1 MGHAMDHDSDQEVGG
16 AVRALLVV
24 ATGDGPPESDLLE
37 EVRRRVRGQ
46 RLRRRVLVPSLAT
59 LTTASVIA
67 VAALVASVVT
77 GTGTPSAQARV
88 AAAAGRTATEGY
100 RVRIVSTRVRI
111 VSTKS
116 DMAPAHSSSAT
127 QTSEGVF
134 DPAQRTGRLLLQGQ
148 GQGLEVR
155 FVGDMVYT
163 ELPIEAGLKGKRWVA
178 QRRSV
183 DPEVAVPAFVRL
195 TKLAWQDPQQALAR
209 LRSAAAVHEQGP
221 LSGDGWSGRRYA
233 FELTDKDGKRGT
245 QVTGTVDVDQSGRVR
260 RLEVTE
266 RLTTNAGRTAGTL
279 RTVMEFRD
287 YGAHETVS
295 APPTGEV
302 TRAPDV
308 PAEVKPVPPKAR
320 TEKPWRP

>member
-1 MGHAMDHDSDQEVGG
+1 MDHDADREVAG

-24 ATGDGPPESDLLE
+24 ATGDRPPETDRLGEL
-37 EVRRRVRGQ
+37 RRRVHRQ
-46 RLRRRVLVPSLAT
+46 RVRRRVLVPSLAT
-59 LTTASVIA
+59 LTAASVLA
-67 VAALVASVVT
+67 VAALLASVV
-77 GTGTPSAQARV
+77 TGTPSAQARV

-100 RVRIVSTRVRI
+100 RVRIVST
-111 VSTKS
+111 KS
-116 DMAPAHSSSAT
+116 DKAPAHSSSAT
-127 QTSEGVF
+127 QTTEGVF
-134 DPAQRTGRLLLQGQ
+134 NPSQRTGRLLIQGQ

-155 FVGDMVYT
+155 FVGDMVYI
-163 ELPIEAGLKGKRWVA
+163 ELPAEAGFKGKRWVA
-178 QRRSV
+178 EKRSA
-183 DPEVAVPAFVRL
+183 DPDVAMPAFVQL

-209 LRSAAAVHEQGP
+209 LRSAGAVHEQGP
-221 LSGDGWSGRRYA
+221 LSGDGWSGGRYA

-266 RLTTNAGRTAGTL
+266 RLTTNAGRTAWTL

-320 TEKPWRP
+320 TEKP

>member
-1 MGHAMDHDSDQEVGG
+1 MDHDCDREVAG

-24 ATGDGPPESDLLE
+24 ATGDGPPQTDLLDK
-37 EVRRRVRGQ
+37 VRRRARRQ

-100 RVRIVSTRVRI
+100 RVRIVST
-111 VSTKS
+111 KS
-116 DMAPAHSSSAT
+116 DKAPAHSSSAT
-127 QTSEGVF
+127 QTTEGVF
-134 DPAQRTGRLLLQGQ
+134 NPAQRTGRLLIQ

-163 ELPIEAGLKGKRWVA
+163 ELPAEAGFKGKRWVA
-178 QRRSV
+178 EKRSA
-183 DPEVAVPAFVRL
+183 DPDVAMPAFVQL

-320 TEKPWRP
+320 TEKP

>member
-1 MGHAMDHDSDQEVGG
+1 MDHDCDREVGG

-24 ATGDGPPESDLLE
+24 ATGDGPPQTDLLDK
-37 EVRRRVRGQ
+37 VHRRVRRQ

-77 GTGTPSAQARV
+77 GTPSAQARV
-88 AAAAGRTATEGY
+88 AAAAGRTATAGY
-100 RVRIVSTRVRI
+100 RVRIVA
-111 VSTKS
+111 TKS
-116 DMAPAHSSSAT
+116 DKGLASSSAT

-134 DPAQRTGRLLLQGQ
+134 DPAQRTGRLLIQ

-155 FVGDMVYT
+155 FVGDLFYM
-163 ELPIEAGLKGKRWVA
+163 ELPAGARSNGKRWVA
-178 QRRSV
+178 EQRSV
-183 DPEVAVPAFVRL
+183 DPDVAMPAFVQL

-209 LRSAAAVHEQGP
+209 LRSAAAVHEQGRV
-221 LSGDGWSGRRYA
+221 LGDGWRGRRYS
-233 FELTDKDGKRGT
+233 FQLTDDKDGKRGT
-245 QVTGTVDVDQSGRVR
+245 RVTGTVDVDQAGRVR
-260 RLEVTE
+260 RLEVTD

-295 APPTGEV
+295 APPADEV

-308 PAEVKPVPPKAR
+308 HNEVKPVPPKAK
-320 TEKPWRP
+320 TESPSQP

>member
-1 MGHAMDHDSDQEVGG
+1 MGHDLDRDADLEVGG

-37 EVRRRVRGQ
+37 EVRRRVRRQ

-88 AAAAGRTATEGY
+88 AAAAGRTAAAGY
-100 RVRIVSTRVRI
+100 RVRIVTTS
-111 VSTKS
+111 S
-116 DMAPAHSSSAT
+116 DKALASSSAT
-127 QTSEGVF
+127 RISEGVF

-148 GQGLEVR
+148 GLEIR

-163 ELPIEAGLKGKRWVA
+163 ELPAGARAGGKRWVA
-178 QRRSV
+178 HKRSF
-183 DPEVAVPAFVRL
+183 DPEVAMPAFVQL

-209 LRSAAAVHEQGP
+209 LRSAAAVHQQGRVG
-221 LSGDGWSGRRYA
+221 GDGWSGRRYS
-233 FELTDKDGKRGT
+233 FQLTDDKEVKPGT
-245 QVTGTVDVDQSGRVR
+245 RVTGTVDVDQAGRVR
-260 RLEVTE
+260 RLEVTD
-266 RLTTNAGRTAGTL
+266 RLTTNAGRTARTL

-295 APPTGEV
+295 APPTQQV
-302 TRAPDV
+302 TRAPDMHS
-308 PAEVKPVPPKAR
+308 EVKPVPP
-320 TEKPWRP
+320 

>member
-1 MGHAMDHDSDQEVGG
+1 MDHDCDREVAG

-24 ATGDGPPESDLLE
+24 ATGDGPPQTDLLDK
-37 EVRRRVRGQ
+37 VRRRARRQ

-88 AAAAGRTATEGY
+88 AAAAGRTASAGY
-100 RVRIVSTRVRI
+100 RVRIVSTKI
-111 VSTKS
+111 DK
-116 DMAPAHSSSAT
+116 APAPSSSAT
-127 QTSEGVF
+127 QTTEGVF
-134 DPAQRTGRLLLQGQ
+134 NPAQRTGRLLIQGH

-163 ELPIEAGLKGKRWVA
+163 ELHTEAGFKGKRWVA
-178 QRRSV
+178 EKRSA
-183 DPEVAVPAFVRL
+183 DPDVAMPAFVQL

-266 RLTTNAGRTAGTL
+266 RVTTNAGRTAGTL
-279 RTVMEFRD
+279 RTVIEFRD

-320 TEKPWRP
+320 TEKP